1 MAEIDKINPVIQ
13 ACLSNAE
20 HLLNAAKDVR
30 KPGQNH
36 IGYHLAA
43 LALEEIGKITM
54 IVVSAVNPTS
64 SKGGG
69 EDDDPDSIK
78 LTEDHER
85 KLFWALWAPSL
96 EAGQITADQFREV
109 QSLSKRIHELRLASL
124 YVDPASPIPQ
134 YEVSDQD
141 LEALISL
148 TDARLN
154 IQKLTKFREL
164 DGPARQVLEWFYRA
178 VDDPQLKMLVFARS
192 SLDKLTE
199 FGGDSNRWMT
209 WLRDQVDEM
218 NATSQKLLQEE
229 LLRVDPGDAQGNEPK
244 WQMKIRLMSW
254 SHSIRPKPLAAWNR
268 GVHHIKL
275 FPTKTDR
282 KELLVQFVLPKKILI
297 QGLWAAG
304 MQMSWT
310 FTIALNIGS
319 LGYFWWYTPTFV
331 SKYYEE
337 LFDLES
343 NTAVVAERN
352 PQLVVSWGN
361 QALNDRDLS
370 NVGSMFAHLL
380 SVMMSHR
387 GAYDRYFQGL
397 ALIAK
402 NDLFGQCELP
412 IVRQFYG
419 AFKEGMAAYGDWDG
433 QPTTFATAIEKAFE
447 EFQHGSEF
455 SAAMKLTLQLATD
468 KTTDPR
474 SVTLEDAIKMKAYC
488 DGYFLTR
495 AKKDLQQKIK
505 QSPPNAS
512 TQTGDESNS
521 S

>member
-1 MAEIDKINPVIQ
+1 LP
-13 ACLSNAE
+13 NAE

-154 IQKLTKFREL
+154 IQKL
-164 DGPARQVLEWFYRA
+164 
-178 VDDPQLKMLVFARS
+178 M
-192 SLDKLTE
+192 
-199 FGGDSNRWMT
+199 
-209 WLRDQVDEM
+209 
-218 NATSQKLLQEE
+218 QEE

-244 WQMKIRLMSW
+244 WQIKIRLMSW

-304 MQMSWT
+304 M
-310 FTIALNIGS
+310 
-319 LGYFWWYTPTFV
+319 
-331 SKYYEE
+331 
-337 LFDLES
+337 
-343 NTAVVAERN
+343 
-352 PQLVVSWGN
+352 
-361 QALNDRDLS
+361 
-370 NVGSMFAHLL
+370 
-380 SVMMSHR
+380 
-387 GAYDRYFQGL
+387 
-397 ALIAK
+397 
-402 NDLFGQCELP
+402 
-412 IVRQFYG
+412 
-419 AFKEGMAAYGDWDG
+419 
-433 QPTTFATAIEKAFE
+433 
-447 EFQHGSEF
+447 
-455 SAAMKLTLQLATD
+455 
-468 KTTDPR
+468 
-474 SVTLEDAIKMKAYC
+474 
-488 DGYFLTR
+488 
-495 AKKDLQQKIK
+495 
-505 QSPPNAS
+505 
-512 TQTGDESNS
+512 
-521 S
+521 

>member
-1 MAEIDKINPVIQ
+1 NSAVAEIDKINPVIQ

-78 LTEDHER
+78 LT
-85 KLFWALWAPSL
+85 
-96 EAGQITADQFREV
+96 
-109 QSLSKRIHELRLASL
+109 
-124 YVDPASPIPQ
+124 
-134 YEVSDQD
+134 
-141 LEALISL
+141 
-148 TDARLN
+148 
-154 IQKLTKFREL
+154 EL

-343 NTAVVAERN
+343 NTAVV
-352 PQLVVSWGN
+352 
-361 QALNDRDLS
+361 
-370 NVGSMFAHLL
+370 
-380 SVMMSHR
+380 
-387 GAYDRYFQGL
+387 
-397 ALIAK
+397 
-402 NDLFGQCELP
+402 
-412 IVRQFYG
+412 
-419 AFKEGMAAYGDWDG
+419 
-433 QPTTFATAIEKAFE
+433 
-447 EFQHGSEF
+447 
-455 SAAMKLTLQLATD
+455 
-468 KTTDPR
+468 
-474 SVTLEDAIKMKAYC
+474 
-488 DGYFLTR
+488 
-495 AKKDLQQKIK
+495 
-505 QSPPNAS
+505 
-512 TQTGDESNS
+512 
-521 S
+521 